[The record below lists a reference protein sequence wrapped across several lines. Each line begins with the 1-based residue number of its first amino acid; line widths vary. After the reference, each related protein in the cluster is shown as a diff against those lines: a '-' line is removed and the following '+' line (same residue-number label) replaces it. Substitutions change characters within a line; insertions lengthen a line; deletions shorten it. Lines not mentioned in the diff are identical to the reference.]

1 MKKVQLHQRG
11 QRPEAQKG
19 CRSRRGRIPATAA
32 CTDGRASAHRYWSDL
47 ELRNRGH
54 AIHGLLTALRH
65 HRDRNTV
72 QPRANRRRENPLE
85 IRDLQA

>member
-54 AIHGLLTALRH
+54 AIHGLLTPLSDTTGTAIRC
-65 HRDRNTV
+65 
-72 QPRANRRRENPLE
+72 NPGQTGE
-85 IRDLQA
+85 EKTP